1 MPSEDSGAGASG
13 TAAIRCS
20 GVTKRFGAFT
30 AVDALD
36 FTVQPGTVCGFLGQN
51 GAGKTTTMRMLVG
64 IYAADAGTL
73 EVLGH
78 AQPAEVR
85 HRIGY
90 LPEEKGLY
98 KKMRAAEVIAY
109 FGKLKGM
116 DRGAANRAARDL
128 LERFGLGEWAGK
140 KVETLSKGMGQK
152 VQFLGTLIHDPEL
165 LILDEP
171 FSGLDPVNRQVM
183 LDGITQVKQEGKT
196 VLFSTHVMEHAEQLC
211 DTVMMIH
218 QGVKRLDGPVGAIKG
233 AVRTIRLEFE
243 GDGAVLSSLPEVA
256 AVTMVGQTAEVELAV
271 GADPAALLAAV
282 NDRLALRLF
291 DRREPSLQ
299 EIFIR
304 TVREAEGGAVDAT

>member
-1 MPSEDSGAGASG
+1 MAEGDIAV
-13 TAAIRCS
+13 RCS
-20 GVTKRFGAFT
+20 GVTKRFGEFT

-36 FTVQPGTVCGFLGQN
+36 FAIPRGTVCGFLGQN
-51 GAGKTTTMRMLVG
+51 GAGKTTTIRMLVG
-64 IYAADAGTL
+64 IYAPDAGAV

-78 AQPAEVR
+78 ADPAEVR
-85 HRIGY
+85 HRVGY

-116 DRGAANRAARDL
+116 DGAAANRAATDL
-128 LERFGLGEWAGK
+128 LERFGLGEWSNK

-183 LDGITQVKQEGKT
+183 LDGITQAKADGKT

-211 DTVMMIH
+211 DTVLMIH
-218 QGVKRLDGPVGAIKG
+218 KGVKRLDGPVGALKG
-233 AVRTIRLEFE
+233 AVRTVRLEFE
-243 GDGAVLSSLPEVA
+243 GDGTFLSDLPDVA
-256 AVTMVGQTAEVELAV
+256 SATLVGQTAELELRD
-271 GADPAALLAAV
+271 GADPAALLQACHE
-282 NDRLALRLF
+282 RLAIRLF

-304 TVREAEGGAVDAT
+304 TVREVDGDAA